1 MKSDIF
7 CRSSLPLKK
16 YSCCWDTLYLSSL
29 YRNKWSRGQELPSNW
44 SQSSVFYVVYRP
56 TFLSFVCSS
65 CYMTLAT
72 ILLRHSIQ
80 HVLFVSTIQN
90 GTNEAKHYS
99 ALMQNSYFTDAYHI
113 LGFWFVEYCTYTSI
127 KLYVCIFE
135 TQNLSLFSKG
145 TKRCVIIW
153 WSASFHKA
161 TFENMFIV
169 ESKQWEV
176 CRQNARTA
184 SLEIRAAQLPMLF
197 KNGNG
202 CCLYFYYGVL
212 KIQISYLFINIGAA
226 VTKRWVWWYWFSTI
240 AIYWLHFQP
249 SSLSFFWHCAVK
261 VWCLSH
267 FSSRRWSS
275 KQDFEKKIC
284 FPLDP
289 S

>member
-1 MKSDIF
+1 M
-7 CRSSLPLKK
+7 
-16 YSCCWDTLYLSSL
+16 
-29 YRNKWSRGQELPSNW
+29 
-44 SQSSVFYVVYRP
+44 
-56 TFLSFVCSS
+56 
-65 CYMTLAT
+65 
-72 ILLRHSIQ
+72 
-80 HVLFVSTIQN
+80 
-90 GTNEAKHYS
+90 
-99 ALMQNSYFTDAYHI
+99 HI
-113 LGFWFVEYCTYTSI
+113 RTSI

-184 SLEIRAAQLPMLF
+184 SLEIRAAQLPILY